1 MIVYRVWG
9 ASHARAVETIIE
21 VRQRLWLI
29 APLVLLLWYVVWPLP
44 LVLTGFVVLSSLLL
58 IGLAWAR
65 LLARQVDASRTLRY
79 TAVQVGDELE
89 EAIEIVNRS
98 PLPLIW
104 AEVIDQSTAPGYSLA
119 GVNVVGAT
127 AVKQWRVQTTCAQRG
142 VFTLGPWSIVTGDPF
157 GVFRV
162 RLGYDQRNEILV
174 YPPLA
179 NLSPELL
186 PRQRQVGDLQRLQ
199 HASYADT
206 IEMATTRPY
215 VSGDPLRRVHWRTT
229 ARHNKLFVKVFEPEA
244 SSTVWLVAD
253 LDARV
258 HYGTGIDSSLEKM
271 IVLTASLAAHLL
283 QERLSVGMLLGASGT
298 VLPQSGEAHLWS
310 ILRALALAQPQ
321 TDHPFDQVLLD
332 ARSAVSL
339 RDSIVALTPS
349 LDPAW
354 PQALQ
359 ILGGQRFNAAPEA
372 IVLDPVSFGG
382 ETSAAEFVSLLRE
395 QGIVAQS
402 VRGEDIVPISGSYGE
417 VRRWEFKT
425 LGTGRVFVRQTPRA
439 A

>member
-1 MIVYRVWG
+1 MSLLRSLFHRFINRLSRLG
-9 ASHARAVETIIE
+9 RLSRASGQTIIE

-29 APLVLLLWYVVWPLP
+29 VPLALLLWYVVWPLP

-157 GVFRV
+157 GIFRV

-253 LDARV
+253 LDA
-258 HYGTGIDSSLEKM
+258 
-271 IVLTASLAAHLL
+271 A
-283 QERLSVGMLLGASGT
+283 
-298 VLPQSGEAHLWS
+298 
-310 ILRALALAQPQ
+310 RALW
-321 TDHPFDQVLLD
+321 H
-332 ARSAVSL
+332 
-339 RDSIVALTPS
+339 
-349 LDPAW
+349 
-354 PQALQ
+354 
-359 ILGGQRFNAAPEA
+359 
-372 IVLDPVSFGG
+372 
-382 ETSAAEFVSLLRE
+382 
-395 QGIVAQS
+395 
-402 VRGEDIVPISGSYGE
+402 
-417 VRRWEFKT
+417 
-425 LGTGRVFVRQTPRA
+425 GR
-439 A
+439 